1 MEVQIDLKLYA
12 VQSKDGK
19 WLRAKGYSG
28 SGNSWVENIEDAKI
42 YPKLG
47 NARRQVTWWS
57 NHFPDFGIPLIIE
70 FQITK
75 GIIIDETERVKK
87 SMEKKKTK
95 EERMEVNQ
103 RKWELREAERK
114 FKEAQDRLPLLKQVK
129 CSPDLV

>member
-57 NHFPDFGIPLIIE
+57 NHFSDFGIPHVIE
-70 FQITK
+70 FSITK
-75 GIIIDETERVKK
+75 GLIIDETERVKK
-87 SMEKKKTK
+87 SMEKKTILSVQNGPLP
-95 EERMEVNQ
+95 MEVFPF
-103 RKWELREAERK
+103 LI
-114 FKEAQDRLPLLKQVK
+114 PSLLEQEVIMNMI
-129 CSPDLV
+129 

>member
-70 FQITK
+70 FQITIYGK
-75 GIIIDETERVKK
+75 
-87 SMEKKKTK
+87 EKDK
-95 EERMEVNQ
+95 R
-103 RKWELREAERK
+103 RKNG
-114 FKEAQDRLPLLKQVK
+114 
-129 CSPDLV
+129 S